1 MANTLPVASMG
12 SNEPLMVEVISSKDD
27 TGNPILQKLDQISL
41 VLMKGFSAQIGEI
54 RSLGKGAGAPGGDSP
69 VDPLDPTDT
78 GGGETTDDPVTVGL
92 IQRFRE
98 SISAMTDAIADAGGN
113 DIKSGFNKLGQGL
126 GVLGPIVSVAKDLFE
141 KVTGVLQIVKG
152 VGSLI
157 VNSIGGAFNFVKGL
171 FGSNEEKAKEENTE
185 ATEEHTEATVEA
197 TEAMHENIKLLGK
210 AGDDETKERN
220 KMTKGFNKFNMGLV
234 LVIAAIMAILFAIN
248 NNLFGALG
256 RIAKDIATKGG
267 EIGRAIKNG
276 IDDSVKAI
284 KDGATKL
291 RDKFAKTADD
301 VAKGLQKRFPQATE
315 KVKAAATKVK
325 DVVKG
330 GIEKGK
336 SFFQRVGSGIK
347 NAAGG
352 VIDKVKTGVKTVAE
366 KASKAGSVIKGA
378 GKALIKR
385 LPLVGAL
392 VEGGIDANDNAKMF
406 AAIKEAYENNAPI
419 VPVDPNNPESG
430 TRPLTEEEFKEQ
442 EQIYKASI
450 AGSTGKAA
458 GSFGGAAGG
467 AALGASIGSVI
478 PVVGT
483 IAGGIIGAVIGGWFG
498 GKAGD
503 KAATEIAEAGM
514 GVDNVN
520 ELDASIVSAAKN
532 YMNSEQLE
540 SANAEI
546 ADAKVE
552 GGGTSVSA
560 PTVIDQSSTS
570 LTESYST
577 GQTSMTD
584 GQMGYSS
591 KNTWWNPF
599 D

>member
-27 TGNPILQKLDQISL
+27 TGNPILKKLDQISL

-78 GGGETTDDPVTVGL
+78 GGGETIDDPVTVGL

-98 SISAMTDAIADAGGN
+98 SISAMTDVIKDAGGN
-113 DIKSGFNKLGQGL
+113 DIQAGFNKLNQGL

-171 FGSNEEKAKEENTE
+171 FGGNDEEKAKEDATE
-185 ATEEHTEATVEA
+185 AQEEQTEAMQEHTEVIRETS
-197 TEAMHENIKLLGK
+197 NLLGK
-210 AGDDETKERN
+210 ASGDEADERK

-276 IDDSVKAI
+276 IDDSVKAV

-315 KVKAAATKVK
+315 KVKTAATKVK

-330 GIEKGK
+330 GLEKGK
-336 SFFQRVGSGIK
+336 SFFQKVGSGIK
-347 NAAGG
+347 SAAGG
-352 VIDKVKTGVKTVAE
+352 AIDKVKTGAKVVAE
-366 KASKAGSVIKGA
+366 KASKAGAVVKGA
-378 GKALIKR
+378 SKALIKR

-392 VEGGIDANDNAKMF
+392 VEGGIDANDNAKKF

-419 VPVDPNNPESG
+419 VPTEDGGS
-430 TRPLTEEEFKEQ
+430 RPLTEEEFKEQ

-467 AALGASIGSVI
+467 AALGASIGSVV

-520 ELDASIVSAAKN
+520 ELDAGIVSAAKN

-552 GGGTSVSA
+552 GGGTNVNA
-560 PTVIDQSSTS
+560 PTVVDQSQQVIQ
-570 LTESYST
+570 ENYST
-577 GQTSMTD
+577 GQVAMND

>member
-1 MANTLPVASMG
+1 MANTLPVASLG

-98 SISAMTDAIADAGGN
+98 SISAMTDVIKDAGGN
-113 DIKSGFNKLGQGL
+113 DIQAGFNKLNQGL

-171 FGSNEEKAKEENTE
+171 FGGNDEEKAKEDATE
-185 ATEEHTEATVEA
+185 AQEEQTEAMQEHTEVIRETS
-197 TEAMHENIKLLGK
+197 NLLGK
-210 AGDDETKERN
+210 ASGDEADERK

-276 IDDSVKAI
+276 IDDSVKAV

-315 KVKAAATKVK
+315 KVKTAATKVK

-330 GIEKGK
+330 GLEKGK
-336 SFFQRVGSGIK
+336 SFFQKVGSGIK
-347 NAAGG
+347 SAAGG
-352 VIDKVKTGVKTVAE
+352 AIDKVKTGAKVVAE
-366 KASKAGSVIKGA
+366 KASKAGAVVKGA
-378 GKALIKR
+378 SKALIKR

-392 VEGGIDANDNAKMF
+392 VEGGIDANDNAKKF

-419 VPVDPNNPESG
+419 VPTEDGGS
-430 TRPLTEEEFKEQ
+430 RPLTEEEFKEQ

-467 AALGASIGSVI
+467 AALGASIGSVV

-520 ELDASIVSAAKN
+520 ELDAGIVSAAKN

-552 GGGTSVSA
+552 GGGTNVNA
-560 PTVIDQSSTS
+560 PTVVDQSQQVIQ
-570 LTESYST
+570 ENYST
-577 GQTSMTD
+577 GQVAMND

>member
-78 GGGETTDDPVTVGL
+78 GGGETIDDPVTVGL

-98 SISAMTDAIADAGGN
+98 SISAMTDVIKDAGGN
-113 DIKSGFNKLGQGL
+113 DIQAGFNKLNQGL

-171 FGSNEEKAKEENTE
+171 FGGNDEEKAKEDATE
-185 ATEEHTEATVEA
+185 AQEEQTEAMQEHTEVIRETS
-197 TEAMHENIKLLGK
+197 NLLGK
-210 AGDDETKERN
+210 ASGDEADERK

-276 IDDSVKAI
+276 IDDSVKAV

-315 KVKAAATKVK
+315 KVKTAATKVK

-330 GIEKGK
+330 GLEKGK
-336 SFFQRVGSGIK
+336 SFFQKVGSGIK
-347 NAAGG
+347 SAAGG
-352 VIDKVKTGVKTVAE
+352 AIDKVKTGAKVVAE
-366 KASKAGSVIKGA
+366 KASKAGAVVKGA
-378 GKALIKR
+378 SKALIKR

-392 VEGGIDANDNAKMF
+392 VEGGIDANDNAKKF

-419 VPVDPNNPESG
+419 VPTEDGGS
-430 TRPLTEEEFKEQ
+430 RPLTEEEFKEQ

-467 AALGASIGSVI
+467 AALGASIGSVV

-520 ELDASIVSAAKN
+520 ELDAGIVSAAKN

-552 GGGTSVSA
+552 GGGTNVNA
-560 PTVIDQSSTS
+560 PTVVDQSQQVIQ
-570 LTESYST
+570 ENYST
-577 GQTSMTD
+577 GQVAMND

>member
-1 MANTLPVASMG
+1 MANTLPVASLG

-78 GGGETTDDPVTVGL
+78 GGGETIDDPVTVGL

-98 SISAMTDAIADAGGN
+98 SISAMTDVIKDAGGN
-113 DIKSGFNKLGQGL
+113 DIQAGFSKLGQGL

-171 FGSNEEKAKEENTE
+171 FGGNDEEKAKEDATE
-185 ATEEHTEATVEA
+185 AQEEQTEAMQEHTEVIRETS
-197 TEAMHENIKLLGK
+197 NLLGK
-210 AGDDETKERN
+210 ASGDEADERK

-276 IDDSVKAI
+276 IDDSVKAV

-315 KVKAAATKVK
+315 KVKTAATKVK

-330 GIEKGK
+330 GLEKGK
-336 SFFQRVGSGIK
+336 SFFQKVGSGIK
-347 NAAGG
+347 SAAGG
-352 VIDKVKTGVKTVAE
+352 AIDKVKTGAKVVAE
-366 KASKAGSVIKGA
+366 KASKAGAVVKGA
-378 GKALIKR
+378 SKALIKR

-392 VEGGIDANDNAKMF
+392 VEGGIDANDNAKKF

-419 VPVDPNNPESG
+419 VPTEDGGS
-430 TRPLTEEEFKEQ
+430 RPLTEEEFKEQ

-467 AALGASIGSVI
+467 AALGASIGSVV

-520 ELDASIVSAAKN
+520 ELDAGIVSAAKN

-552 GGGTSVSA
+552 GGGTNVNA
-560 PTVIDQSSTS
+560 PTVVDQSQQVIQ
-570 LTESYST
+570 ENYST
-577 GQTSMTD
+577 GQVAMND